1 MPTAEKL
8 LELKEAE
15 EKARIEAVEAEVTP
29 LVAYMRKKR
38 DEKARRMKVRT
49 TIVALTQG
57 VFATRLICQR
67 STLRPTLM
75 CVEQEG
81 CCRGAQAQIERET
94 GT

>member
-1 MPTAEKL
+1 MDHMAAVLLADPDYQEFIQQLSKDPEPMPTAEKL

-15 EKARIEAVEAEVTP
+15 EKARVEAVEAEVTP

-57 VFATRLICQR
+57 VFATGLICQ
-67 STLRPTLM
+67 
-75 CVEQEG
+75 
-81 CCRGAQAQIERET
+81 
-94 GT
+94 